1 MSELIAARGPLPDDW
16 LPAFMAAN
24 TDERESSKQAG

>member
-1 MSELIAARGPLPDDW
+1 MAARGPLPDDW

-24 TDERESSKQAG
+24 TDEREASKQAEWQS